1 MTKERAT
8 VKKEGVHLCEQGILK
23 HTLCLGRELYQ
34 VELENKV
41 HFQET
46 LSRQNLL
53 RQSWRARMDW
63 YDWEEEDNANDLEA
77 LFEIEKSMWQICASV
92 QLTQF
97 NFLL

>member
-53 RQSWRARMDW
+53 RQS
-63 YDWEEEDNANDLEA
+63 
-77 LFEIEKSMWQICASV
+77 
-92 QLTQF
+92 
-97 NFLL
+97 